1 MRKIIS
7 FAIAGVMAFVV
18 ASCGGSSDLGVIAQL
33 ENKKCPVKI
42 PGIGSITSVEYSG
55 DTLRFNCSVS
65 NRALNL
71 ASMAEHPEAMKQ
83 AVMPLLPDL
92 LKNDD
97 LGNKLL
103 ENKAYLSLH
112 YYSKG
117 PKRPKG
123 LSKSVKFPS
132 AADIDVVITPDEIK
146 DIMEGKIAD
155 SPKDKLAAQIAMANA
170 QCPMKVDS
178 ETTLESVAVE
188 GNSLIYVYSIDE
200 SGSNSDI
207 IDVINE
213 NSDNTRNDI
222 VSSIKTSPEFK
233 PIIKAC
239 NDAGLNIIYRYKGA
253 TSGKTCDITID
264 PSDL

>member
-146 DIMEGKIAD
+146 DIMEGNSRLAQRQACSPD
-155 SPKDKLAAQIAMANA
+155 SNGQRPV
-170 QCPMKVDS
+170 PH
-178 ETTLESVAVE
+178 ESRF
-188 GNSLIYVYSIDE
+188 GNHLGI
-200 SGSNSDI
+200 GSSRGQL
-207 IDVINE
+207 
-213 NSDNTRNDI
+213 THL
-222 VSSIKTSPEFK
+222 
-233 PIIKAC
+233 C
-239 NDAGLNIIYRYKGA
+239 L
-253 TSGKTCDITID
+253 
-264 PSDL
+264 LH

>member
-7 FAIAGVMAFVV
+7 FAIAGVMALAT
-18 ASCGGSSDLGVIAQL
+18 ASCGGPSDLGVIAQL

-42 PGIGSITSVEYSG
+42 TGVGSITSVEYSG

-83 AVMPLLPDL
+83 AVMPLLPEL

-146 DIMEGKIAD
+146 DIMEGKVAD
-155 SPKDKLAAQIAMANA
+155 SPKDKLSAQIAMANA

-188 GNSLIYVYSIDE
+188 GNSLVYVYSIDE
-200 SGSNSDI
+200 SGSNSGI
-207 IDVINE
+207 IDVISE
-213 NSDNTRNDI
+213 NSDDTRNDI
-222 VSSIKTSPEFK
+222 VKSIRTSPEFK

-239 NDAGLNIIYRYKGA
+239 KDAGLNIVYRYKGA
-253 TSGKTCDITID
+253 SSGKICDITID
-264 PSDL
+264 PSQL